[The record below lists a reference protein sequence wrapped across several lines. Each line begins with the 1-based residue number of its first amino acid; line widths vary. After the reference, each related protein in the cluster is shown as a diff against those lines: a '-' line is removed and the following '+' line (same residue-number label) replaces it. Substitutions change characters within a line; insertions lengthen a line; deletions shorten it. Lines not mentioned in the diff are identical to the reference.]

1 MPPKFTRD
9 IQRTLLSTYNNPS
22 EYAYGAFT
30 LYGVQFQGTLAY
42 LSRIAISISTPHLP
56 SITTWD
62 SVCSLPFSIA
72 FTNGISID
80 FFSCGY

>member
-9 IQRTLLSTYNNPS
+9 IQRTLLLTYHNPS
-22 EYAYGAFT
+22 KRIYGAIT
-30 LYGVQFQGTLAY
+30 LYGVPFQGTLVY
-42 LSRIAISISTPHLP
+42 LSRIANDMSTPHLP
-56 SITTWD
+56 SITARD

-72 FTNGISID
+72 FNNGISID